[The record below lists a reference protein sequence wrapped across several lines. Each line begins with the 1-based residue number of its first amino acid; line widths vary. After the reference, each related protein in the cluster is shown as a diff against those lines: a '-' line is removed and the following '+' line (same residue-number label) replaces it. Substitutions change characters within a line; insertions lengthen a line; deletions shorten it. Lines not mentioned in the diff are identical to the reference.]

1 MATFNNTWDETKPA
15 GSDAASQ
22 LDTFITDGLKKA
34 LAERYILEHRGLESG
49 QKTTTHDA
57 AEGRHIPGQ
66 VSCLDS
72 AAIAALNSS
81 ATTGAIGYATDTKQ
95 LCRYQ
100 SGDWASLD
108 LDGNVGPTYYA
119 FEHSQVGEE
128 LDLSLSSWTTPGTP
142 DSSHS
147 VVATRTSLLIVVWQG
162 IVHSTEA
169 LDSSFLTQITVGGV
183 TKAEGKNIKNQ
194 GEDETPTQRIQ
205 TTDREVDTT
214 FTLIHMQSVTADTY
228 AVVGQLKGV
237 DTVADQGN
245 IDFKSGDFY
254 TVLL

>member
-15 GSDAASQ
+15 GDDAASQ

-162 IVHSTEA
+162 IVHSTDA
-169 LDSSFLTQITVGGV
+169 LDSSFLTQITVVGV
-183 TKAEGKNIKNQ
+183 AKAEGKNVKADES
-194 GEDETPTQRIQ
+194 GEAGSELGYARDL
-205 TTDREVDTT
+205 DTERT
-214 FTLIHMQSVTADTY
+214 FTLIHMQAVTAATY
-228 AVVGQLKGV
+228 AVLGQLKGIAAV
-237 DTVADQGN
+237 VGQGN

>member
-1 MATFNNTWDETKPA
+1 MATFSNTWDETKPA
-15 GSDAASQ
+15 GDDAASQ

-100 SGDWASLD
+100 SEWEPLD

-162 IVHSTEA
+162 IVHSTDA
-169 LDSSFLTQITVGGV
+169 LDSSFLTQITVDGV
-183 TKAEGKNIKNQ
+183 AKAEGKNEKNQ
-194 GEDETPTQRIQ
+194 GEEETPTQRIQ
-205 TTDREVDTT
+205 TTDRVVDTT
-214 FTLIHMQSVTADTY
+214 FTLIHMQAVTAATY
-228 AVVGQLKGV
+228 AVLGQLKGLS
-237 DTVADQGN
+237 TVAGQGN
-245 IDFKSGDFY
+245 IDFTSGDFY